1 MKIKVTCAAAAVLT
15 CLVLANVNLNNE
27 VKADTKPVNTVTK
40 ANISNAKT
48 AAGFFKRLS
57 LDQSLTKK
65 QREDAKNAYS
75 IVMNEGKFKGF
86 YNQDVKLT
94 WYHPEK
100 QLGREGDATSLANMQ
115 KALLDLD
122 DLVKIRKQY
131 GLNLPKVSLTATA
144 IAMMSSNYLL
154 NHNFDHPINH
164 PADGPFWKDEEN
176 IATGSRQVSLYMSEK
191 EYIDK
196 AITNNPELK
205 KYDLTSGTLTQAKW
219 NRASKYWENS
229 AIKDKIR
236 HYLSMTNPAQNSIGA
251 ARAGNN
257 SSIDMLQQLYN
268 GKYRHMYPSFTI
280 AQYKQSVNSYI
291 ANPEETNFIQAAKN
305 SKNDS
310 AAYKKIRLTRKAFVY
325 NKHGKL
331 VKKGLHIKTLKRGS
345 LVKALKNGKIV
356 KIKGKRYYQIGKNE
370 FIKVATY

>member
-15 CLVLANVNLNNE
+15 SLVLANVNLNNE

-75 IVMNEGKFKGF
+75 IVMNESTFKGF

-154 NHNFDHPINH
+154 
-164 PADGPFWKDEEN
+164 ELLRN
-176 IATGSRQVSLYMSEK
+176 ICY
-191 EYIDK
+191 
-196 AITNNPELK
+196 NLK
-205 KYDLTSGTLTQAKW
+205 L
-219 NRASKYWENS
+219 
-229 AIKDKIR
+229 
-236 HYLSMTNPAQNSIGA
+236 
-251 ARAGNN
+251 
-257 SSIDMLQQLYN
+257 
-268 GKYRHMYPSFTI
+268 
-280 AQYKQSVNSYI
+280 
-291 ANPEETNFIQAAKN
+291 
-305 SKNDS
+305 
-310 AAYKKIRLTRKAFVY
+310 
-325 NKHGKL
+325 
-331 VKKGLHIKTLKRGS
+331 
-345 LVKALKNGKIV
+345 
-356 KIKGKRYYQIGKNE
+356 
-370 FIKVATY
+370 